1 MGPAGE
7 GGSLASFLILRA
19 CLVFGPHRVCC
30 GHRDG
35 PSGDVMLMASLPPL
49 PGLLAWLG
57 VGLSVHPSPDI
68 AFPPDDPSASSRTS
82 SPGGASCLAEG
93 LALPAAPHLLPDKAQ
108 QLSFGIAFSLLVFSA
123 YPLGLWD
130 LLLQTLGVPWAG
142 PTTEGPLD
150 SIFKIFFYH
159 LKPGDFT

>member
-1 MGPAGE
+1 
-7 GGSLASFLILRA
+7 
-19 CLVFGPHRVCC
+19 
-30 GHRDG
+30 
-35 PSGDVMLMASLPPL
+35 MASLPPL
-49 PGLLAWLG
+49 LGLLAWLG

-150 SIFKIFFYH
+150 SIFKIFFLPFKTWRFHMKTHKCVASPAQHPDSH
-159 LKPGDFT
+159 LD